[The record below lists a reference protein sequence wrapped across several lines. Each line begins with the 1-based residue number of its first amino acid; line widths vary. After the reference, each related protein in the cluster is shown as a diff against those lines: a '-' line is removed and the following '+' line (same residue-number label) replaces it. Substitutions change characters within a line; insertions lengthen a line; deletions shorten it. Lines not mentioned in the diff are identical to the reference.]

1 MILVR
6 FSYLFYVVPDTL
18 SSIHTLHTDMKTIIL
33 LSVDLIMIRL
43 CETNYETILGED
55 KYFVLFRISNGY

>member
-18 SSIHTLHTDMKTIIL
+18 SSIHTLHIDMKTIIL

-43 CETNYETILGED
+43 CETNYETIHV
-55 KYFVLFRISNGY
+55 YFEKINIL